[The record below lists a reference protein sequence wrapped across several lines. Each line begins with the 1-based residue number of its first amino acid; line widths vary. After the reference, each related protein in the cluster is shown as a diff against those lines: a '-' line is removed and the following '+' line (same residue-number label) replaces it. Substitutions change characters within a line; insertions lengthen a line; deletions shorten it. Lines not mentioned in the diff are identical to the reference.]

1 MEYPIDCDGFL
12 RRECPS
18 CAGEFKW
25 HNGPTDSRPDD
36 VVDPPQYSCP
46 LCGQRANHDQWFTQ
60 RQVEYQQELV
70 NYHAADVVNDA
81 MKEAFRGSKNITYT
95 PGRNTAPPPTPLYEP
110 DDMQII
116 EPPCH
121 PWEPVKVPEERADSG
136 ALYCLICG
144 ESYTA

>member
-1 MEYPIDCDGFL
+1 MEYPLDTDGYL

-18 CAGEFKW
+18 CTGEFKW

-36 VVDPPQYSCP
+36 AADPSQYSCP
-46 LCGQRANHDQWFTQ
+46 LCGRRASHDQWFTQ

-81 MKEAFRGSKNITYT
+81 MKKAFRGSKNVTYR
-95 PGRNTAPPPTPLYEP
+95 PGRNTAPPPSPLHEP
-110 DDMQII
+110 DDMIII

-121 PWEPVKVPEERADSG
+121 PWEPVKVHEERADSG
-136 ALYCLICG
+136 PLYCLVCG
-144 ESYTA
+144 ESYSA